1 MENMS
6 FYTNFLEN
14 NKSIVKGYVE
24 HPFINSL
31 INDTLDP
38 KKYQVYLEQ
47 DDLFLNKYNSLFMD
61 LICKTTERKLQKS
74 LLEEMI
80 SFFYEIKE
88 EERNEVFS
96 QSDFND
102 VTSVSTKKYL
112 TFLENSLQKYNYS
125 VCLFAF
131 GACPV
136 SYAEIGLKFV
146 NLRPKKSTY
155 LATWK
160 KLYSSSQFQ
169 ANSQNWIT
177 RLNEQYELL
186 SPDQKI
192 TAEDAYKKGLEC
204 EINFFNQGIE

>member
-1 MENMS
+1 MKNMS
-6 FYTNFLEN
+6 FYTNFIKN
-14 NKSIVKGYVE
+14 NEATIKGYVE

-31 INDTLDP
+31 INDALDP
-38 KKYQVYLEQ
+38 KKYQIYLEQ
-47 DDLFLNKYNSLFMD
+47 DDLFLSKYNSLFMD
-61 LICKTTERKLQKS
+61 LICKTTERKLQKI
-74 LLEEMI
+74 LLNEMI
-80 SFFYEIKE
+80 SFFYETKE
-88 EERNEVFS
+88 EERNEVFN

-102 VTSVSTKKYL
+102 VTSVITKKYL
-112 TFLENSLQKYNYS
+112 SFLENSLHKHNYS
-125 VCLFAF
+125 LSLFAF

-146 NLRPKKSTY
+146 NLKPKKSTY

-169 ANSQNWIT
+169 TNSQNWIA

-186 SPDQKI
+186 SEEQRI
-192 TAEDAYKKGLEC
+192 VAEDIYKKGLEC